1 MALTGKCHLLKTLM
15 ATREANAGSLAL
27 TGQPEWEES
36 DIGHFNLQKNETL
49 SCKQIENARPR

>member
-1 MALTGKCHLLKTLM
+1 M